1 MATQGDA
8 TCNKRTQG
16 QRKVPATQ
24 EKKKKKS
31 QNYSHN
37 SPHDKL

>member
-24 EKKKKKS
+24 KKKNHKIIATTLHMA
-31 QNYSHN
+31 NYE
-37 SPHDKL
+37 